1 MKKTFLVLLN
11 LMVASCLW
19 AITNPDGSKDKATV
33 CRDIINL
40 NNGWKTHLLT
50 ADEQKKLNAKSG
62 DSFSSAVVSPE
73 AFTTVNVPH
82 NWDDYHGYRQLV
94 HGNLHGAALYT
105 KDFIIRKKRRSRR
118 YFLYFEGIGTYA
130 TVKVNGRDLG
140 HHPVGRTTLTLDVTE
155 ALESGRNTV
164 EVLAEHPAIITDM
177 PWICG
182 GCSSEWG
189 FSEGSQPLGIYRPV
203 RLVITDEIRIEPFG
217 VHIWNNTTADSVFI
231 ETEIKNYGKERAD
244 FEYTGCFH
252 EADGRKVA
260 QSAKK
265 VSLEAGETKVISQAF
280 AIDSPRL
287 WNPGTPYLY
296 NLSSTIKKR
305 GRIIDEVNTP
315 YGICTY
321 SWPAKRG
328 DGDGRFYFNGK
339 PVLING
345 TCEYEHLFGN
355 SHAFSKEQIDA
366 RVKMIRNAGFNAV
379 RDAHQPHNLR
389 YLQHWDR
396 TGMMFWPQFS
406 SHVWY
411 DTPEFRQNFKR
422 LLRQWIKERRNSPSV
437 IAWGLQNEST
447 LPTDFAKECT
457 EIIREMDPMARD
469 MRVVTTCNG
478 GSGTDWNVIQNWS
491 GTYGGDIFKYGEEL
505 TRPNQLL
512 NGEYGAWRTLGYHT
526 EPCAFDPQG
535 PWSEEHMCQILETK
549 VGQAEKVRDKV
560 CGHFQWLF
568 STHDNPGRPR
578 QPDEAYRMIDKVGP
592 FNYKGL
598 VSPWEEP
605 TDAYYM
611 YKGNY
616 TKASEAPFVYII
628 SHTWPRRF
636 NGPRNATLEA
646 YSNCDSVRLFN
657 DALDGQFLGTRTKG
671 ETGTHFVWE
680 NVMVRYNVIRA
691 EGYHAGRKVAED
703 LIVLENLDTAPGFA
717 SLKQTP
723 QTDLVKGAE
732 NYNYVYRMNCGGD
745 EYTDGFGQ
753 TWLRD
758 DSVFSRSWAQEFK
771 GLNPY
776 LASQRVTYDPIS
788 GTNEWKLMQTFRFG
802 RHKLSY
808 KFPLPD
814 GRYRVELYFIEPWH
828 GTGGGAGTDCKGL
841 RIFDVAVNGTTVI
854 NDLDIWAEAGH
865 DKVLK
870 KVLECDVSGG
880 CLTIDFPEVK
890 AGQAVISAIAIATK
904 ASHVHADI
912 PQETSE
918 WNWETAD
925 REVVAKLP
933 ADKMPK
939 EENARATTTY
949 KAKDTTCTGLF
960 TWRDDN
966 GEKTACFKGTGTI
979 EWTFTVGLA
988 QTYVFRFGFMNQSG
1002 KSAIAH
1008 INVMDQDGNIVREG
1022 AVTFPVT
1029 SGRWNNINTTTGGF
1043 INAGTYK
1050 VSLSLPDGVDI
1061 AFKSLDIQ

>member
-1 MKKTFLVLLN
+1 M
-11 LMVASCLW
+11 
-19 AITNPDGSKDKATV
+19 
-33 CRDIINL
+33 
-40 NNGWKTHLLT
+40 
-50 ADEQKKLNAKSG
+50 
-62 DSFSSAVVSPE
+62 
-73 AFTTVNVPH
+73 PH

-130 TVKVNGRDLG
+130 TVKVNGQDLG
-140 HHPVGRTTLTLDVTE
+140 RHPVGRTTLTLDATD
-155 ALESGRNTV
+155 ALGSGRNTV
-164 EVLAEHPAIITDM
+164 EVLAEHPSIITDM

-265 VSLEAGETKVISQAF
+265 VSLEAGKTKVISQAF
-280 AIDSPRL
+280 AIDTPRL

-296 NLSSTIKKR
+296 YLSSTIKKR

-339 PVLING
+339 PVFING
-345 TCEYEHLFGN
+345 TCEYGHLFGN
-355 SHAFSKEQIDA
+355 SHAFSEEQIDA

-396 TGMMFWPQFS
+396 TGMMFWLQFS

-411 DTPEFRQNFKR
+411 DTPEFRQNFKQ

-457 EIIREMDPMARD
+457 EIIREMDPMARE

-478 GSGTDWNVIQNWS
+478 GSGTD
-491 GTYGGDIFKYGEEL
+491 
-505 TRPNQLL
+505 
-512 NGEYGAWRTLGYHT
+512 
-526 EPCAFDPQG
+526 
-535 PWSEEHMCQILETK
+535 
-549 VGQAEKVRDKV
+549 
-560 CGHFQWLF
+560 
-568 STHDNPGRPR
+568 
-578 QPDEAYRMIDKVGP
+578 
-592 FNYKGL
+592 
-598 VSPWEEP
+598 
-605 TDAYYM
+605 
-611 YKGNY
+611 
-616 TKASEAPFVYII
+616 
-628 SHTWPRRF
+628 
-636 NGPRNATLEA
+636 
-646 YSNCDSVRLFN
+646 
-657 DALDGQFLGTRTKG
+657 
-671 ETGTHFVWE
+671 
-680 NVMVRYNVIRA
+680 
-691 EGYHAGRKVAED
+691 
-703 LIVLENLDTAPGFA
+703 
-717 SLKQTP
+717 
-723 QTDLVKGAE
+723 
-732 NYNYVYRMNCGGD
+732 
-745 EYTDGFGQ
+745 
-753 TWLRD
+753 
-758 DSVFSRSWAQEFK
+758 
-771 GLNPY
+771 
-776 LASQRVTYDPIS
+776 
-788 GTNEWKLMQTFRFG
+788 
-802 RHKLSY
+802 
-808 KFPLPD
+808 
-814 GRYRVELYFIEPWH
+814 
-828 GTGGGAGTDCKGL
+828 CKGL
-841 RIFDVAVNGTTVI
+841 RIFDVAINGTTVI

-904 ASHVHADI
+904 APHVHADI

-925 REVVAKLP
+925 RDVVAKLP

-939 EENARATTTY
+939 EENTRATTTY
-949 KAKDTTCTGLF
+949 KAKDATCTGLF

-966 GEKTACFKGTGTI
+966 GEKTASFKGTGTI

-1002 KSAIAH
+1002 KPVIAH

-1022 AVTFPVT
+1022 EGTFPVT

-1043 INAGTYK
+1043 INTGTYK